1 MASLQL
7 MAFVPTDE
15 ASFPLKTWAS
25 GVPLPRASD
34 RRMQSQSLGA
44 AAQRAQ
50 QLVCLQRVIEN
61 QLADVRA
68 PTLTLS
74 TLSRGSASSDPH
86 PDPGCGPGSFPP
98 DSGTG

>member
-1 MASLQL
+1 MASLLL
-7 MAFVPTDE
+7 MAFVPMDE
-15 ASFPLKTWAS
+15 ASFPLKTWAL

-34 RRMQSQSLGA
+34 LQMQSQSLGA
-44 AAQRAQ
+44 AAQ
-50 QLVCLQRVIEN
+50 LVCLQRVIEN
-61 QLADVRA
+61 HLADVWA